1 MALAL
6 LLSRARATLKVHHYP
21 GRHRQRDQT
30 SRRYQHPAH
39 GLVPS
44 RQDARSIT
52 DTLNTIRIGG
62 DRPCGLGWD

>member
-6 LLSRARATLKVHHYP
+6 LLSKARAPSKSTTTRDAY
-21 GRHRQRDQT
+21 RQRDQT
-30 SRRYQHPAH
+30 SRRYQHLAT
-39 GLVPS
+39 VWS
-44 RQDARSIT
+44 RHARSIT